1 MLLLGLR
8 YIYYYSNA
16 HIYIERSEAWRPLSL
31 NTDGIKYHTAAV
43 TSAKLPPL
51 LWRPLLLRKH
61 KTVKNT
67 LFHTENMQNNFIL
80 RFYIIFQV
88 HEYAGRLRSMCISQV
103 INQAQKTFVSFKDS
117 HFLCLHC
124 GDMTAFGSRCR
135 STFKGTTTSCRSTLL
150 LRK

>member
-1 MLLLGLR
+1 M
-8 YIYYYSNA
+8 YYYDTRTLVSTN
-16 HIYIERSEAWRPLSL
+16 IEPWRLLSP
-31 NTDGIKYHTAAV
+31 NTYRYDV
-43 TSAKLPPL
+43 TMAFIPAGLLSS

-67 LFHTENMQNNFIL
+67 LFHTENMQNNFIF

-88 HEYAGRLRSMCISQV
+88 HEYVGCLRTMCISQV

-135 STFKGTTTSCRSTLL
+135 STFNRLFILWS
-150 LRK
+150 

>member
-1 MLLLGLR
+1 
-8 YIYYYSNA
+8 
-16 HIYIERSEAWRPLSL
+16 
-31 NTDGIKYHTAAV
+31 
-43 TSAKLPPL
+43 
-51 LWRPLLLRKH
+51 
-61 KTVKNT
+61 
-67 LFHTENMQNNFIL
+67 MQNNFIL

-135 STFKGTTTSCRSTLL
+135 STFKEKIYFLSLNALILSKWLYLL
-150 LRK
+150 FTADQNQSAESNKLAN